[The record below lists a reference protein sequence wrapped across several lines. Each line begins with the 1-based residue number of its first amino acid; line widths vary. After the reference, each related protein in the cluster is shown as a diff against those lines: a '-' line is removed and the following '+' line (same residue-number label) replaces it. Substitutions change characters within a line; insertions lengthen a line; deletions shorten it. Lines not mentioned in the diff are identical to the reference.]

1 MKETG
6 LLENLLQLFVSDPSD
21 EIYLFEYDDSYLVG
35 RSCFQLSTIR
45 IKNARTHARIFRH
58 DIFRP
63 ICVLLSSVLKLMP
76 LGITRSPFALIKVF
90 GLPSVRDSHSVVHE
104 EINEGLRHSALI

>member
-45 IKNARTHARIFRH
+45 IKNART
-58 DIFRP
+58 DI
-63 ICVLLSSVLKLMP
+63 
-76 LGITRSPFALIKVF
+76 SP
-90 GLPSVRDSHSVVHE
+90 
-104 EINEGLRHSALI
+104 